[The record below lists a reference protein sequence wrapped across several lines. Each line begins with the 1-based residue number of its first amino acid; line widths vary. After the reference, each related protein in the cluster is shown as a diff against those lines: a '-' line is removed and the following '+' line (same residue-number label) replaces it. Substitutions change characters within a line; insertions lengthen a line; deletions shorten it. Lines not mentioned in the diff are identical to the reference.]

1 MIENDIN
8 YKNKKFRERQNK
20 MKKLLSK
27 ILLLLILGS
36 ITYVGIQIYQE
47 YKIKDYSDNERT
59 DKIATKQSGKKTKEQ
74 KTNLETKNPNQKEQ
88 EKIDLKLI
96 DKEYKGYAVDAKL
109 KIDILNIDTYV
120 LKEYSKAGMEVC
132 VSKYYGTEPN
142 EVGNYC
148 IAGHNYITKNMFSKL
163 GELEIGDEI
172 ILTDNYN
179 GAVHYTI
186 YDKYKAKPEQ
196 TEPLSQNTNGN
207 IELTLITCSDYSSK
221 RIIIK
226 ARADKLLVTRNARY

>member
-1 MIENDIN
+1 M
-8 YKNKKFRERQNK
+8 KKF
-20 MKKLLSK
+20 LSK
-27 ILLLLILGS
+27 TLLLLIFG
-36 ITYVGIQIYQE
+36 IVIYVGIQIYQE
-47 YKIKDYSDNERT
+47 WQIKDYS
-59 DKIATKQSGKKTKEQ
+59 ISQTKMQNQLVENTINAGKVEEQSNIKTKE
-74 KTNLETKNPNQKEQ
+74 TNLEAEEKQVQQK
-88 EKIDLKLI
+88 INLNLV

-109 KIDILNIDTYV
+109 EIEKLDIDTYV

-132 VSKYYGTEPN
+132 VSKYYGAEPN

-179 GAVHYTI
+179 GVVHYTI
-186 YDKYKAKPEQ
+186 YDKYKANPEQ
-196 TEPLSQNTNGN
+196 TGPLSQDTNGN
-207 IELTLITCSDYSSK
+207 VELTLITCSDYSSK

-226 ARADKLLVTRNARY
+226 ARADNPTSTINTNNII